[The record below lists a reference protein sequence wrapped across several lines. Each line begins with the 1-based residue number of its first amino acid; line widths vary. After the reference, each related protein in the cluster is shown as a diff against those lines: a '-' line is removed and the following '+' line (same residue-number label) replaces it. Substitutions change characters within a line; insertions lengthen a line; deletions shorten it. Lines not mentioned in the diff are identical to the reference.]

1 MKIRQ
6 SPSHYTGLLP
16 HLESKQV
23 PYLQLV
29 AFRVA
34 ASRIPDTSEKDV
46 NIRRWR
52 SNIGATWFANKVLTD
67 MDMASSMARWLTSV
81 KRIEESWNYCCWA
94 MTYLGIRLSSIIHNS
109 RHQYKN
115 AYLMNLSENSTSCR
129 LCSPCS
135 LSQLKELQRKWELQ
149 DEQGAYAEAWS

>member
-34 ASRIPDTSEKDV
+34 APRIPDTSEKDV
-46 NIRRWR
+46 RKYSTLAIQLRSDTICEQSAYRYGYGVKYGKMINVCQKNRRIMELLLLSYDLFR
-52 SNIGATWFANKVLTD
+52 N
-67 MDMASSMARWLTSV
+67 TSL
-81 KRIEESWNYCCWA
+81 IYN
-94 MTYLGIRLSSIIHNS
+94 T
-109 RHQYKN
+109 
-115 AYLMNLSENSTSCR
+115 
-129 LCSPCS
+129 
-135 LSQLKELQRKWELQ
+135 
-149 DEQGAYAEAWS
+149 